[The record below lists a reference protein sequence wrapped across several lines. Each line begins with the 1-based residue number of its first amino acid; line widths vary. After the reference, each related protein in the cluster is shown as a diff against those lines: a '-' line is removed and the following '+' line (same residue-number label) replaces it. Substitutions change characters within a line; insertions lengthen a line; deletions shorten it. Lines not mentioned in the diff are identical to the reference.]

1 MKWKFHESL
10 SRIRAGAKEEP
21 RYFSTDLDYTTGL
34 VGNCAL
40 LAGPCVPRQWMQK
53 RKAGYKKA
61 RSQRQENIATH
72 TQYLFI
78 GLNKNQ
84 SEMTQFLTVHY
95 HYTSDKALACGH
107 GMRSKPIV
115 T

>member
-1 MKWKFHESL
+1 
-10 SRIRAGAKEEP
+10 
-21 RYFSTDLDYTTGL
+21 
-34 VGNCAL
+34 
-40 LAGPCVPRQWMQK
+40 MQK
-53 RKAGYKKA
+53 RKAGYNKA

-95 HYTSDKALACGH
+95 HYTSDKALAFFFFFFFSFCWGDITI
-107 GMRSKPIV
+107 KNKK
-115 T
+115 